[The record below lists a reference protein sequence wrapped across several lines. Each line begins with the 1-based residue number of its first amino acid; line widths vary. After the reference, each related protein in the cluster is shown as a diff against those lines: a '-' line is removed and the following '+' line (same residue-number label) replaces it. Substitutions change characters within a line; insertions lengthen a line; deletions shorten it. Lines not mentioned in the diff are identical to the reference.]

1 MIRTAKCPLTL
12 FFYHTSDEIVVVAH
26 VPMNRI
32 LILTASN
39 GGDSE
44 LLVRL
49 F

>member
-1 MIRTAKCPLTL
+1 MSPD
-12 FFYHTSDEIVVVAH
+12 FVYFYHTSNEIVVVAH

-39 GGDSE
+39 RGDLE

>member
-1 MIRTAKCPLTL
+1 MSPDFVC
-12 FFYHTSDEIVVVAH
+12 FYHTSDEIIVVAH

-32 LILTASN
+32 LVLTASN
-39 GGDSE
+39 RGDPE